1 MTGADQG
8 SHDDAADA
16 PQAVLLDL
24 LMAVMNS
31 LETWS
36 AAAGGERGIAWRDA
50 VTDRLRAAGGYV
62 AYESLVEEAARDL
75 GLPPTAVQRL
85 REAWGRMR
93 PWPDAAALAGLSLP
107 YAFVTNSSASLAR
120 QASERSGL
128 APQFT
133 LSAEEAG
140 WYKPR
145 TEIYRD
151 ACARIGSEPERTR
164 FVAGAA
170 YDAAGAHAAGLSA
183 WLVPRRPLARH
194 LHVGIR
200 RLRSLDELVADTH

>member
-1 MTGADQG
+1 MASADGAHPPDPT
-8 SHDDAADA
+8 DA
-16 PQAVLLDL
+16 PQAILFDL

-36 AAAGGERGIAWRDA
+36 SAAGGEHGIAWRDA
-50 VTDRLRAAGGYV
+50 VTDRMRAAGAYL
-62 AYESLVEEAARDL
+62 AYEALVEEAARDL
-75 GLPPTAVQRL
+75 GLPPTAVRRL
-85 REAWGRMR
+85 RDGWARMR

-107 YAFVTNSSASLAR
+107 YGFVTNCSAVLAR
-120 QASERSGL
+120 QASRRSGL
-128 APQFT
+128 TPRFT

-145 TEIYRD
+145 AEIYRQ
-151 ACARIGSEPERTR
+151 ACARIGSDPGRVL

-170 YDAAGAHAAGLSA
+170 YDAAGARAAGLNA

-194 LHVGIR
+194 LQTGIR
-200 RLRSLDELVADTH
+200 RLRSLEELVADAR

>member
-1 MTGADQG
+1 MAGADRSRPG
-8 SHDDAADA
+8 DRSE
-16 PQAVLLDL
+16 PPRAVLFDL

-36 AAAGGERGIAWRDA
+36 SAAGEERGLAWRDA
-50 VTDRLRAAGGYV
+50 VTDRMRAAGAYV
-62 AYESLVEEAARDL
+62 AYDALVEGAAHDL
-75 GLPPTAVQRL
+75 GLPPSAVQRL
-85 REAWGRMR
+85 RDGWARMR
-93 PWPDAAALAGLSLP
+93 PWPDAAVLAGLSLP
-107 YAFVTNSSASLAR
+107 YAFVTNCSAALAR
-120 QASERSGL
+120 QASRQSGL
-128 APQFT
+128 APRFT

-145 TEIYRD
+145 AEIYQQ
-151 ACARIGSEPERTR
+151 ACARIGSDPGRTM

-170 YDAAGAHAAGLSA
+170 YDAAGAHAAGLRA

-200 RLRSLDELVADTH
+200 RLRSLEELVAVTR

>member
-1 MTGADQG
+1 MASVDGA
-8 SHDDAADA
+8 SPPHASVA
-16 PQAVLLDL
+16 PQAVLFDL

-36 AAAGGERGIAWRDA
+36 SAAGAELGIAWRDS
-50 VTDRLRAAGGYV
+50 VTDRMRAAGAYV
-62 AYESLVEEAARDL
+62 AYDALVEESARDL
-75 GLPPTAVQRL
+75 GVPPAAVQRL
-85 REAWGRMR
+85 RHDWSRMR
-93 PWPDAAALAGLSLP
+93 PWPDAAALTGLALP
-107 YAFVTNSSASLAR
+107 YAFVTNCSVSLAR
-120 QASERSGL
+120 EASRRSGL
-128 APQFT
+128 APHFT

-145 TEIYRD
+145 AEIYQQ
-151 ACARIGSEPERTR
+151 ACARIGSEPGRTV

-170 YDAAGAHAAGLSA
+170 YDAEGAHAAGLRA

-200 RLRSLDELVADTH
+200 RLRSLEELVADTR